1 MQDQNKMARDSVFAS
16 TLKQA
21 CVIVGGEKKLAR
33 LLRVPLGDL
42 ERWLSGDEEPPR
54 QVFLRAVDVV
64 LESSSPAKKR

>member
-1 MQDQNKMARDSVFAS
+1 MLDHNKMARDSVFVS

-21 CVIVGGEKKLAR
+21 CVILGGEKKLAR
-33 LLRVPLGDL
+33 YLRAPLVDL

-64 LESSSPAKKR
+64 LESSTPAKKR